1 MIRLIDIALSLG
13 ALIFLTPIFF
23 GTIVFLRC
31 TGEGEIFYRQQ
42 RIGKNFRKFELL
54 KFATMLKDSPKIGTG
69 SVTLKNDPRILPAGK
84 FLRRTKIN
92 ELPQLINVL
101 FGNIS
106 LIGPRPLTADRFDNY
121 SEVQRKTISSV
132 VPGLSGVGSIFFR
145 DEERFLNDPQK
156 AMSIYQNIIAP
167 YKGDLECWFVNNK
180 NIKLYFILIFLTVIA
195 VLKIGDPNKILV
207 NLGAPKSPK
216 ELC

>member
-132 VPGLSGVGSIFFR
+132 VPGLSGVGSIFFV
-145 DEERFLNDPQK
+145 
-156 AMSIYQNIIAP
+156 M
-167 YKGDLECWFVNNK
+167 
-180 NIKLYFILIFLTVIA
+180 
-195 VLKIGDPNKILV
+195 
-207 NLGAPKSPK
+207 KSDF
-216 ELC
+216 